1 MLKQAILTPQLAP
14 ETFSNR
20 FLEWLFLVTDCQ
32 LGSQGEERNFS
43 SLNGGGRVAVVKAMI
58 LQCKSI
64 VIAV

>member
-32 LGSQGEERNFS
+32 LESQGEERNFS
-43 SLNGGGRVAVVKAMI
+43 SFNGVGGGC
-58 LQCKSI
+58 CKSYD
-64 VIAV
+64 IAV